1 MTRRVLL
8 IVAILSTVLL
18 FASCDARR
26 GRKTRELVFWHT
38 LTGLYKDYLDE
49 IVDEFN
55 SSRDSPK
62 VRAQSMLGYN
72 QIYRKTKLALM
83 SGRLPD
89 IAVAMESMVTEY
101 YPHGVLVDID
111 RLADESE
118 LADYFEPV
126 IETNRYEEFDGKLL
140 SFPFTKSILMMYVNM
155 DMIREAGFSR
165 PPETWEEFIRQA
177 RAIKAKRGI
186 VPYALSIDASTVD
199 AFVFSFGGRV
209 YDPQRKRTAFSE
221 PAGLKT
227 FRLIRRLAREGL
239 AHRINYRS
247 RNDRIRFL
255 RREAAF
261 VIRSSSG
268 RPYMSKLIADDF
280 DWDMAMIPHG
290 KGAKPATVLFGA
302 NVCIFRSTPGREKDA
317 WEFVKFLTSRDV
329 TARWGTI
336 TGYLPVRKSALR
348 TKVFRSFLTE
358 AKQNARAVSNLVHAR
373 FEPKNTGWQEMRL
386 YIEKAEGDV
395 FEGRMT
401 PEEAVR
407 WLDETSEKV
416 FARARV
422 R

>member
-1 MTRRVLL
+1 MSRCALL
-8 IVAILSTVLL
+8 IPAFIALTL
-18 FASCDARR
+18 FGGCNS
-26 GRKTRELVFWHT
+26 GGGKEGEELIFWHT
-38 LTGLYKDYLDE
+38 LTGNYQDYLDD
-49 IVDEFN
+49 IVREYN
-55 SSRDSPK
+55 AAHLGPR

-111 RLADESE
+111 NLATRDELS
-118 LADYFEPV
+118 DYFDLV
-126 IETNRYEEFDGKLL
+126 IETNRYGEFGGKLL
-140 SFPFTKSILMMYVNM
+140 SFPFTKSLLMMYVNM
-155 DMIREAGFSR
+155 DMVRGAGFSR
-165 PPETWEEFIRQA
+165 PPETWEEFFRQA

-186 VPYALSIDASTVD
+186 RPYALSIDASTVD
-199 AFVFSFGGRV
+199 AFVFSFGGRI
-209 YDPQRKRTAFSE
+209 YDPAQKRTVFSE
-221 PAGLKT
+221 PAGLKA
-227 FRLIRRLAREGL
+227 FRLIQRLAGERL

-261 VIRSSSG
+261 VIRSSTG
-268 RPYMSKLIADDF
+268 RPYMLELVGDDF
-280 DWDMAMIPHG
+280 DWDVVMIPHG
-290 KGAKPATVLFGA
+290 KGAKRATVLFGA
-302 NVCIFRSTPGREKDA
+302 NVCIFKSTPQREKDS

-329 TARWGTI
+329 TAKWGTV
-336 TGYLPVRKSALR
+336 TGYLPIRKSAIATEL
-348 TKVFRSFLTE
+348 FRNFLAE
-358 AKQNARAVSNLVHAR
+358 AKQNERAINSLEHAR

-407 WLDETSEKV
+407 WLDETSANV
-416 FARARV
+416 FARARIQ
-422 R
+422 